1 MARISSLF
9 SSSKGNSTII
19 GCSGRYVMIDA
30 GVSAKKIGE
39 ALSQREVS
47 PESIAAIFI
56 THEHIDHVNGVR
68 VFANKYNLPVYA
80 TEGTFRAMAQNG
92 HLTGVDY
99 HVLNGAV
106 ELAEMRICSFSTSH
120 DAAESCGYTV
130 ETADGRKIAVAT
142 DMGYVSETVRRA
154 IYGCDA
160 VLIESNHDE
169 GMLRRGP
176 YPPLTK
182 QRILSDRGHLSN
194 PACASELTNLIRS
207 GATRFFLG
215 HISGE
220 NNTAALAYET
230 SFSVLTQ
237 AGMRQNYDYTLAAL
251 SPEGGEMVVF

>member
-30 GVSAKKIGE
+30 GVSAKKLGE
-39 ALSQREVS
+39 ALNQRQVS

-80 TEGTFRAMAQNG
+80 TEGTLRAMAQNG
-92 HLTGVDY
+92 HLNGVEY
-99 HVLNGAV
+99 HVMNGAV
-106 ELAEMRICSFSTSH
+106 ELPEMRISSFKTSH

-130 ETADGRKIAVAT
+130 ETADGRKIALAT
-142 DMGYVSETVRRA
+142 DMGYVSETVRNA
-154 IYGCDA
+154 ICGCDA

-194 PACASELTNLIRS
+194 PACAAELINLIKS
-207 GATRFFLG
+207 GSTRFFLG

-230 SFSVLTQ
+230 SFNVLTQ
-237 AGMRQNYDYTLAAL
+237 QGMRQNYDYTLAAL
-251 SPEGGEMVVF
+251 SHEGGEMVVF

>member
-19 GCSGRYVMIDA
+19 GCSGRYIMIDA

-39 ALSQREVS
+39 ALLQRQVS

-56 THEHIDHVNGVR
+56 THEHIDHVSGVR
-68 VFANKYNLPVYA
+68 VFTNKYGIPVYA
-80 TEGTFRAMAQNG
+80 TEGTLRAMEQNG
-92 HLTGVDY
+92 HLNGVEY
-99 HVLNGAV
+99 HVMNGSV
-106 ELAEMRICSFSTSH
+106 ELPEMRISSFRTSH
-120 DAAESCGYTV
+120 DAVESCGYRV

-142 DMGYVSETVRRA
+142 DMGYVSETVRSA

-194 PACASELTNLIRS
+194 NACAAELTNLIRNGS
-207 GATRFFLG
+207 ARFFLG

-220 NNTAALAYET
+220 NNTTALAYET
-230 SFSVLTQ
+230 SFNVLTQ
-237 AGMRQNYDYTLAAL
+237 SGMRQNYDYTLAAL